1 MGFSSLFRGSELSA
15 PTLSTRQIWASA
27 PEESPPLQR
36 NENKKTV
43 VPSSPILLLLP
54 DCPRALPNLLSRNDT
69 FLPECDPFLAPMSPL
84 PQSPNLVLDAFQE
97 EAISD
102 PSLVRILVVDDFVDW
117 QRCVCDHLQQNRRF
131 QVIGVA
137 SDGLEAVQKAQELQ
151 PDLILLDIG
160 LPHLNGITAAS
171 QIRKVSPKS
180 KILFLTQELEPAVA
194 QAALSSGGDGYVIK
208 AHATQELIAAIEA
221 VLLGK
226 KFVSPR
232 LDDRGF

>member
-1 MGFSSLFRGSELSA
+1 
-15 PTLSTRQIWASA
+15 
-27 PEESPPLQR
+27 
-36 NENKKTV
+36 
-43 VPSSPILLLLP
+43 
-54 DCPRALPNLLSRNDT
+54 
-69 FLPECDPFLAPMSPL
+69 MSPL

-97 EAISD
+97 EAITD
-102 PSLVRILVVDDFVDW
+102 LSLVRILVVDDFVDW